1 MNAPGGRWSVLL
13 VREGDVHSHRFAFS
27 ALWLLVLGLVL
38 GIGLFGA
45 FAAGRWAANLQE
57 PAQVAELEQR
67 VDSLRRESEKID
79 ELAAALARME
89 SSYMQLR
96 GVMSGEVEPSAGD
109 ILLPAIGSTE
119 LANSERERRVA
130 ADQPGPH
137 LWPLVEPGFVTRAF
151 GDTSS
156 AGEGGHA
163 GLDVAVPSGSYV
175 RAAGAG
181 VVEQAGEDRE
191 YGRFVRISH
200 GDDMRSLYAHA
211 SWVFVAEG
219 DSVEA
224 GEVIALSGN
233 TGRSTAP
240 HLHLEIEQDGKPVD
254 PLPWVSGRL

>member
-1 MNAPGGRWSVLL
+1 MGALGGRWTVLL
-13 VREGDVHSHRFAFS
+13 VREGEVRSHRFALT
-27 ALWLLVLGLVL
+27 AVWLIGLGLLLVLGLV
-38 GIGLFGA
+38 GA
-45 FAAGRWAANLQE
+45 FMAGRWASDLQT
-57 PAQVAELEQR
+57 PARVAELEQR
-67 VDSLRRESEKID
+67 VDSLRRESGKVT
-79 ELAAALARME
+79 ELAAALVQME

-109 ILLPAIGSTE
+109 ILLPALGSAE
-119 LANSERERRVA
+119 RQGSERARRVVPEE
-130 ADQPGPH
+130 PGPR

-156 AGEGGHA
+156 AGDGGHV
-163 GLDVAVPSGSYV
+163 GLDIAVPSGSYI

-181 VVEQAGEDRE
+181 IVEEAGEGRE

-200 GDDMRSLYAHA
+200 GDGLRSLYAHA
-211 SWVFVAEG
+211 SWVFVTEG
-219 DSVEA
+219 DSVGA

-240 HLHLEIEQDGKPVD
+240 HLHLEIEQDGEPVD

>member
-1 MNAPGGRWSVLL
+1 MSAQGGRWTVLL
-13 VREGDVHSHRFAFS
+13 VREGEVRSHRFALT
-27 ALWLLVLGLVL
+27 AVWLVGLGLLLVLGFV
-38 GIGLFGA
+38 GA
-45 FAAGRWAANLQE
+45 FMAGRWASDLRT
-57 PAQVAELEQR
+57 PARVAELEQR
-67 VDSLRRESEKID
+67 VDSLRLESQKVT
-79 ELAAALARME
+79 ELAAALAQME

-109 ILLPAIGSTE
+109 ILLPAIGSAEYQRSDT
-119 LANSERERRVA
+119 ARRVVEA
-130 ADQPGPH
+130 EPGPR

-156 AGEGGHA
+156 TGEGGHV
-163 GLDVAVPSGSYV
+163 GLDIAVPSGSYI

-181 VVEQAGEDRE
+181 VVEEAGEGRE

-200 GDDMRSLYAHA
+200 GDGLRSLYAHA

-219 DSVEA
+219 DSVGA

-240 HLHLEIEQDGKPVD
+240 HLHLEIEQDGEPVD
-254 PLPWVSGRL
+254 PLPWVSGRR

>member
-1 MNAPGGRWSVLL
+1 MNASGGRWTVLL
-13 VREGDVHSHRFAFS
+13 VREGEARSHRFA
-27 ALWLLVLGLVL
+27 LTTVWLLGLGSLVTA
-38 GIGLFGA
+38 GVFGA
-45 FAAGRWAANLQE
+45 FMAGRWASDLQT
-57 PAQVAELEQR
+57 PARVVELEQR
-67 VDSLRRESEKID
+67 VDSLRRESEKVS
-79 ELAAALARME
+79 ELAAALVQME
-89 SSYMQLR
+89 DSYMQLR

-109 ILLPAIGSTE
+109 VLLPAIGSVQRQGSDSSRRAAATE
-119 LANSERERRVA
+119 
-130 ADQPGPH
+130 PGPR

-156 AGEGGHA
+156 VRDGGHV
-163 GLDVAVPSGSYV
+163 GLDIAVPSGSYI

-181 VVEQAGEDRE
+181 VVDEAGEGRE

-200 GDDMRSLYAHA
+200 GDGLRSLYAHA

-219 DSVEA
+219 DSVGA

-240 HLHLEIEQDGKPVD
+240 HLHLEIEQDGEPVD